1 MRHGEE
7 EHRRAGEAQQVALPQ
22 VPRLPS
28 RGETTVTIVGTG
40 AYTYELVDDWAQ
52 LPAGWTLGQT
62 GIVTDARDRVYL
74 APQEGTCN

>member
-1 MRHGEE
+1 M
-7 EHRRAGEAQQVALPQ
+7 
-22 VPRLPS
+22 
-28 RGETTVTIVGTG
+28 TIVGTG

-74 APQEGTCN
+74 FNRSAHPLIVLERDGTFLTSWGEGSLSSAGFAQKVRSEI